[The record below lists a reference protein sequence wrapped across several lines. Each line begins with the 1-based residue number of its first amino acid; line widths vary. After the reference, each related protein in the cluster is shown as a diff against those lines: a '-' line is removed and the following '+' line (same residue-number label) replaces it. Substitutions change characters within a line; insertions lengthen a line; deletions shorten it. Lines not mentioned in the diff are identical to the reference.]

1 MNEEQKRRQTWIA
14 VTFAIVFP
22 TLVTWVYFI
31 LFEGESAAIGGVCK
45 AIQFGF
51 PACWVF
57 GWMRMSWAEA
67 GLPKPPDD
75 QPIWSTRTNLLLGI
89 GSGIAI
95 LLVTFAY
102 YRFAITGGSQFDSL
116 VAELDSRISKLSM
129 DNPWEFAALGAFYSL
144 VHSFL
149 EEYYFRWF
157 VFGRLRH
164 LINFLPSAIISSLAF
179 MAHHVI
185 VLWVFF
191 GLSLHTIFLSLSI
204 VVGGLLWSWQYERSR
219 SLLGPW
225 ISHLFVD
232 AGIFLVGYHMI
243 FVVLPGLQNG

>member
-1 MNEEQKRRQTWIA
+1 MTDAPSRRQTTIA
-14 VTFAIVFP
+14 LLFAIVFP
-22 TLVTWVYFI
+22 TIVTWIYFI
-31 LFEGESAAIGGVCK
+31 LFEGESGFVGGVCK
-45 AIQFGF
+45 AIQFAF

-57 GWMRMSWAEA
+57 LWMRMSLAES
-67 GLPKPPDD
+67 GLPKPSAD
-75 QPIWSTRTNLLLGI
+75 QTLWSRRTGLLVGI

-95 LLVTFAY
+95 VLITFGY
-102 YRFAITGGSQFDSL
+102 YRYAITGSHFDGL
-116 VAELDSRISKLSM
+116 VAELDSRVSKLSL
-129 DNPWEFAALGAFYSL
+129 DDPWQFAALGAFYSL

-157 VFGRLRH
+157 VFGRLRS
-164 LINFLPSAIISSLAF
+164 LTRFAPAAIISALSF

-191 GLSLHTIFLSLSI
+191 GFSVHTFFLSFSI

-225 ISHLFVD
+225 MSHLFVD
-232 AGIFLVGYHMI
+232 AGIFLVGYHMV
-243 FVVLPGLQNG
+243 FVVLPGLRGA

>member
-1 MNEEQKRRQTWIA
+1 MNEESRRRQTWIA
-14 VTFAIVFP
+14 VVFAVVFP
-22 TLVTWVYFI
+22 TFVTWIYFI
-31 LFEGESAAIGGVCK
+31 LFEGESAVVGGVCK

-51 PACWVF
+51 PVCWVF
-57 GWMRMSWAEA
+57 LWMRMSLAES
-67 GLPKPPDD
+67 GLPKRGTDENV
-75 QPIWSTRTNLLLGI
+75 WSTRTNLLVGS

-95 LLVTFAY
+95 LLTTICY
-102 YRFAITGGSQFDSL
+102 YHFAISGSQFDGL
-116 VAELDSRISKLSM
+116 VLEIESRVKKLSM
-129 DNPWEFAALGAFYSL
+129 GAPWQFAALGAFYSL

-164 LINFLPSAIISSLAF
+164 LTSFLPAVIISSLAF

-191 GLSLHTIFLSLSI
+191 GFSFHTVFLSFSI

-219 SLLGPW
+219 SLIGPW
-225 ISHLFVD
+225 VSHLFVD

-243 FVVLPGLQNG
+243 FVVLPGLTSG